1 MKSRVKWFNNERGFG
16 FLEYNDTED
25 IFVHYSAINMK
36 GYKTLAEGERV
47 EFELIRTNKGLQAKN
62 VVSLSS
68 VEPTHEH
75 III

>member
-36 GYKTLAEGERV
+36 GYKTLAEGESV

-62 VVSLSS
+62 VVSLSN
-68 VEPTHEH
+68 VEPTHEQ

>member
-36 GYKTLAEGERV
+36 GYKTLAEGESV

-68 VEPTHEH
+68 VEPTHEP

>member
-36 GYKTLAEGERV
+36 GYKTLAEGESV

-68 VEPTHEH
+68 VEPTHEQ

>member
-16 FLEYNDTED
+16 FLEYNNAED

-36 GYKTLAEGERV
+36 GYKTLAEGESE
-47 EFELIRTNKGLQAKN
+47 EFELIRTNKEKKKKN

-68 VEPTHEH
+68 VVPTNDE
-75 III
+75 ILI

>member
-36 GYKTLAEGERV
+36 GYKTLAEGESV
-47 EFELIRTNKGLQAKN
+47 VFELIRTNKGLQAKN

>member
-36 GYKTLAEGERV
+36 GYKTLAEGENV

>member
-36 GYKTLAEGERV
+36 GYKTLAEGESV

>member
-16 FLEYNDTED
+16 FLEYNNAED

-36 GYKTLAEGERV
+36 GYKTLAEGENV
-47 EFELIRTNKGLQAKN
+47 EFDLIRTNKGLQAKN

-68 VEPTHEH
+68 FVPTNDE
-75 III
+75 ILI

>member
-16 FLEYNDTED
+16 FLEYNNAED
-25 IFVHYSAINMK
+25 IFVQYSAINMK
-36 GYKTLAEGERV
+36 GYKTLAEGENV

-68 VEPTHEH
+68 FVPTNDE
-75 III
+75 ILI

>member
-16 FLEYNDTED
+16 FLEYDDTED

-36 GYKTLAEGERV
+36 GYKTLAEGESV

>member
-16 FLEYNDTED
+16 FLEYNNVED

-36 GYKTLAEGERV
+36 GYKTLAEGENV

-68 VEPTHEH
+68 VVPTNDE
-75 III
+75 ILI

>member
-36 GYKTLAEGERV
+36 GYKTLAEGESV
-47 EFELIRTNKGLQAKN
+47 DFELIRTNKGLQAKN

>member
-36 GYKTLAEGERV
+36 GYKTLAEGESV

-62 VVSLSS
+62 VVSLSC
-68 VEPTHEH
+68 VVPTNEH

>member
-36 GYKTLAEGERV
+36 GYKTLVEGESV

>member
-16 FLEYNDTED
+16 FLEYNNEED

-36 GYKTLAEGERV
+36 GYKTLAEGESV

-68 VEPTHEH
+68 VVPTNDE
-75 III
+75 ILI

>member
-16 FLEYNDTED
+16 FLEYNNAED

-36 GYKTLAEGERV
+36 GYKTLAEGESV
-47 EFELIRTNKGLQAKN
+47 EFELIRNNKGLQAKN

-68 VEPTHEH
+68 FVPTNDE
-75 III
+75 ILI

>member
-1 MKSRVKWFNNERGFG
+1 MKSRVKWFNKERGFG

-36 GYKTLAEGERV
+36 GYKTLAEGESV

>member
-36 GYKTLAEGERV
+36 GYKTLAEGESV

-68 VEPTHEH
+68 VEPTHDH

>member
-16 FLEYNDTED
+16 FLEYNNVED

-36 GYKTLAEGERV
+36 GYKTLAEGESV
-47 EFELIRTNKGLQAKN
+47 EFELIRTNHGLQAKN

-68 VEPTHEH
+68 VVPTNDE
-75 III
+75 ILI

>member
-36 GYKTLAEGERV
+36 GYKTLAEGESV

-68 VEPTHEH
+68 VVPTNEH